1 MTAFTIDEEFIDLFP
16 ENWRIDISQDGT
28 EWQTVST
35 GSSDGII
42 ANQDYAFAFPSTTAT
57 LVRWVAEDGGILDG
71 KVFTAL
77 SEFKVQEPRASAAEV
92 VLSFSPPGD
101 DGLSGGLSH
110 LEVFWSTGELT
121 ISGTEVTSINGAEV
135 NASEKIGPFIPGS
148 LVLHRL
154 SDLPGEERVFIG
166 IRGRD
171 EAGLLG
177 PLEQSSIVTT
187 DIAPAPVTLMEATNT
202 AGSLALS
209 FSASGDDGLHGVADY
224 VITFNDHALDV
235 IANTAPQ
242 WEFALSVN
250 TADDGTLSA
259 AFNGNTMPD
268 GRYEIQIQ
276 AIDEAGNRSFP
287 SNSIRVQIGEE
298 SDTEAPACITGL
310 IANLDSQ
317 TGAEAPISSIAVGP
331 DTESLNLLTTR
342 DTLALTDRD
351 SGTVYSLAQESEGL
365 LIEVALANQTRI
377 QDVTLHHI
385 PGFESYLAEVQA
397 ASCDGESTLPE
408 LLELEASSV
417 DEGIRLIPR
426 NAGLTCSVI
435 RIELSL
441 PQLAD
446 HFVLGLADISVTRSP
461 YPSGTLTL
469 SWFGTGDDGLDGIAA
484 SHSISAAC
492 EDAVPVTL
500 DALVIGTPAG
510 ALAPERVVIPG
521 DYLQS
526 RVPCETITE
535 FEVTTCD
542 EANNCTESALSV
554 AWESGTTDPLATLSC
569 AIP

>member
-57 LVRWVAEDGGILDG
+57 LVRWVAEDGGIRDG

-121 ISGTEVTSINGAEV
+121 ISGTITSINGAEV

-154 SDLPGEERVFIG
+154 SDLPGEERVLS
-166 IRGRD
+166 IRGRMS
-171 EAGLLG
+171 GLLG

-242 WEFALSVN
+242 WEFPLSVN
-250 TADDGTLSA
+250 TADDETLAA

-310 IANLDSQ
+310 IANLDAQ
-317 TGAEAPISSIAVGP
+317 TGAEAPISP
-331 DTESLNLLTTR
+331 
-342 DTLALTDRD
+342 
-351 SGTVYSLAQESEGL
+351 
-365 LIEVALANQTRI
+365 
-377 QDVTLHHI
+377 
-385 PGFESYLAEVQA
+385 
-397 ASCDGESTLPE
+397 
-408 LLELEASSV
+408 
-417 DEGIRLIPR
+417 
-426 NAGLTCSVI
+426 
-435 RIELSL
+435 
-441 PQLAD
+441 
-446 HFVLGLADISVTRSP
+446 
-461 YPSGTLTL
+461 
-469 SWFGTGDDGLDGIAA
+469 
-484 SHSISAAC
+484 
-492 EDAVPVTL
+492 
-500 DALVIGTPAG
+500 
-510 ALAPERVVIPG
+510 
-521 DYLQS
+521 
-526 RVPCETITE
+526 
-535 FEVTTCD
+535 
-542 EANNCTESALSV
+542 
-554 AWESGTTDPLATLSC
+554 
-569 AIP
+569 